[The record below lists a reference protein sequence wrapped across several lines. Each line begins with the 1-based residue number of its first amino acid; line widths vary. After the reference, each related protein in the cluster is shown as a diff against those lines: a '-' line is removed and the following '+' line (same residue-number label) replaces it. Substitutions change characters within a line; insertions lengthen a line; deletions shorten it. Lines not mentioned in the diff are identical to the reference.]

1 MGIPQGSPISPIL
14 YLFYNADL
22 LDECYDISIS
32 TDPIGFVDD
41 INILTYSKSLERNCK
56 NLEKVYQKCQN
67 WATSHGSKF
76 NPKKFELIHFTRKRE
91 ALGKAITLEGVT
103 IPPSKD
109 IKILGVFLN
118 SGLTAT
124 AHLETLQKRVPAL
137 LGALKSITKSTWG
150 LSLQTGRDLYLKAI
164 RPALSYGATAWFPL
178 EKEAKA
184 LRGKLN
190 AIQGRFLRSITGAY
204 RATSTEALEIETFTE
219 PLDLFIERTANLGL
233 IRQVQRGLGNEI
245 KLFSQR
251 IIERTRRGA
260 RKQNLSFERALT
272 TLEGRLRV
280 NKDLSKKE
288 KGQEDPLK
296 RYKRALE
303 AFYAIKWRKRWLK
316 SQKGR
321 AIARYRPYP
330 TKEALELYK
339 DRAKAHC
346 SILIQLRTEKIGLK
360 AFLKGRRVP
369 GYEDSTC
376 ECQEEE
382 ETVQHFLLRCQRW
395 RTQREEI
402 LGTRAK
408 TNGVYSR
415 NKNHKP
421 KGDRIPPLY
430 KEIRAIPGNSLH
442 HYTIVL

>member
-1 MGIPQGSPISPIL
+1 M
-14 YLFYNADL
+14 
-22 LDECYDISIS
+22 
-32 TDPIGFVDD
+32 
-41 INILTYSKSLERNCK
+41 
-56 NLEKVYQKCQN
+56 
-67 WATSHGSKF
+67 
-76 NPKKFELIHFTRKRE
+76 
-91 ALGKAITLEGVT
+91 
-103 IPPSKD
+103 
-109 IKILGVFLN
+109 
-118 SGLTAT
+118 
-124 AHLETLQKRVPAL
+124 
-137 LGALKSITKSTWG
+137 
-150 LSLQTGRDLYLKAI
+150 
-164 RPALSYGATAWFPL
+164 
-178 EKEAKA
+178 
-184 LRGKLN
+184 
-190 AIQGRFLRSITGAY
+190 FLRSITGAY

-233 IRQVQRGLGNEI
+233 IRQVQQGLGNEI

-251 IIERTRRGA
+251 IIERTRKRRRRRGS

-288 KGQEDPLK
+288 KRQEDPLK

-369 GYEDSTC
+369 GYEDSAC

-395 RTQREEI
+395 RT
-402 LGTRAK
+402 
-408 TNGVYSR
+408 
-415 NKNHKP
+415 
-421 KGDRIPPLY
+421 
-430 KEIRAIPGNSLH
+430 
-442 HYTIVL
+442 

>member
-1 MGIPQGSPISPIL
+1 VH
-14 YLFYNADL
+14 YN
-22 LDECYDISIS
+22 
-32 TDPIGFVDD
+32 
-41 INILTYSKSLERNCK
+41 
-56 NLEKVYQKCQN
+56 
-67 WATSHGSKF
+67 
-76 NPKKFELIHFTRKRE
+76 
-91 ALGKAITLEGVT
+91 
-103 IPPSKD
+103 
-109 IKILGVFLN
+109 
-118 SGLTAT
+118 
-124 AHLETLQKRVPAL
+124 
-137 LGALKSITKSTWG
+137 
-150 LSLQTGRDLYLKAI
+150 
-164 RPALSYGATAWFPL
+164 
-178 EKEAKA
+178 
-184 LRGKLN
+184 
-190 AIQGRFLRSITGAY
+190 
-204 RATSTEALEIETFTE
+204 
-219 PLDLFIERTANLGL
+219 
-233 IRQVQRGLGNEI
+233 
-245 KLFSQR
+245 
-251 IIERTRRGA
+251 
-260 RKQNLSFERALT
+260 

-288 KGQEDPLK
+288 KRQEDPLK

-402 LGTRAK
+402 LGPLAQKPMGFILGTRTTSQK
-408 TNGVYSR
+408 
-415 NKNHKP
+415 
-421 KGDRIPPLY
+421 
-430 KEIRAIPGNSLH
+430 AIEFLLSTKRLEQFQAIAST
-442 HYTIVL
+442 TII